1 MQLEELQSLL
11 FMASGPDSRS
21 METTCGMP
29 LLNNPDAMAGI
40 ILAFFAPCENLKIY
54 NGLIVEGYRGRDKT

>member
-29 LLNNPDAMAGI
+29 LLNNPGAVAGI
-40 ILAFFAPCENLKIY
+40 ILAFFRAL
-54 NGLIVEGYRGRDKT
+54 